1 MISMTEGRGLDVKTH
16 SYGVMLTWDADDK
29 MWNVSVPAIPG
40 CFTFGVTVDEAIANA
55 REAILVNVE
64 DMAERGE
71 PIPAEDT
78 RIEMVTIE
86 AKA

>member
-1 MISMTEGRGLDVKTH
+1 MKTH
-16 SYGVMLTWDADDK
+16 SYGVMLAWDADDE
-29 MWNVSVPAIPG
+29 MWNVSAPAIPG
-40 CFTFGVTVDEAIANA
+40 CFTFGVTVEEAIENA

-71 PIPAEDT
+71 VIPAEDT
-78 RIEMVTIE
+78 RIEMVTVE

>member
-1 MISMTEGRGLDVKTH
+1 MTEGRGLDVKAH
-16 SYGVMLTWDADDK
+16 SYRVMLTWDADDK

-40 CFTFGVTVDEAIANA
+40 CFTFGVTVEEAIANA